1 MIQKSTPPTQDVAP
15 TSFPDVTPRQVQH
28 GHDFQLQIIMEMQ
41 KSIGELAAKT
51 DRLIT
56 DVKSQG
62 EKVDALRMRFALI
75 AGGTAVVGFILAT
88 VLAVLRFVP
97 ASWFGNQ

>member
-1 MIQKSTPPTQDVAP
+1 
-15 TSFPDVTPRQVQH
+15 
-28 GHDFQLQIIMEMQ
+28 MEMQ